1 MYIKRKWI
9 FSQIFTNGQEF
20 ILCSISWIRVPTYIQ
35 RTSHYAPR
43 FQNLPRLSYVSNT
56 QYIPILHTQMN
67 ILIYGY
73 YHECLCMC
81 VRIDCLRFGPEIN
94 DNLVIDIMNV
104 YIICIIVLLVCVCY
118 TMNSNKHTQILA
130 SIYIFA
136 THRIHHNV

>member
-104 YIICIIVLLVCVCY
+104 CIYYMYYSLTSMCLLYNEFKQTY
-118 TMNSNKHTQILA
+118 TDS
-130 SIYIFA
+130 SIYLYLC
-136 THRIHHNV
+136 NP